1 MKRIILPLLGLMP
14 LLWSCQN
21 GTNSNQ
27 NNADSSA
34 AASKGA
40 KALTVKP
47 WGNYDN
53 KQVSQYVLDNGNG
66 SVVTLSNY
74 GATITGWTFP
84 DKDGKESQIII
95 GSDSLSFYLNHPPY
109 FGATIGRFGN
119 RIAKGKFSLEGKQYT
134 LAVNNGANHLHGGIV
149 GWDKVIWD
157 VTIPDSTKPA
167 IDFHYVSKDGEEGYP
182 GTVDV
187 TVHYV
192 LTADNELK
200 ITYDA
205 TTDKPTIINMTNH
218 AYFNLSGNLENTI
231 LGETF
236 QINADKYT
244 PVSNLIP
251 TGQLLPVKGTAFD
264 FTTAHTI
271 GENIAKA
278 DSCYDHNFVLNTG
291 GDISKVAATL
301 SDSKTGRVLSV
312 YTTQPGIQFYTSC
325 YLDGTLIAHDNQ
337 KAVKFAGATL
347 ETQHFPDS
355 PNQPSFPSV
364 ELKPGEKYHH
374 ETVYKIAVQKS

>member
-1 MKRIILPLLGLMP
+1 MKKIILPLLALMP

-21 GTNSNQ
+21 GTNNNQ
-27 NNADSSA
+27 GSV
-34 AASKGA
+34 ASKDV
-40 KALTVKP
+40 KPLTVKD
-47 WGNYDN
+47 WGTFDN
-53 KQVSQYVLDNGNG
+53 KKVFQYVLENGKG

-84 DKDGKESQIII
+84 DKAGNESQILI
-95 GSDSLSFYLNHPPY
+95 GFDSLADYLKHPPY

-119 RIAKGKFSLEGKQYT
+119 RIAKGKFSLEGKEYS
-134 LAVNNGANHLHGGIV
+134 LATNDGPNHLHGGNA
-149 GWDKVIWD
+149 GFDKVVWD
-157 VTIPDSTKPA
+157 AIIPDSSKSA

-182 GTVDV
+182 GNLDV

-192 LTADNELK
+192 LTDDNELK

-231 LGETF
+231 LDEKF
-236 QINADKYT
+236 QINADQYT

-251 TGQLLPVKGTAFD
+251 TGKLAPVKGTAFD
-264 FTTAHTI
+264 FTTPHTI
-271 GENIAKA
+271 GERIAQT

-301 SDSKTGRVLSV
+301 SDDKTGRVLSA

-325 YLDGTLIAHDNQ
+325 YLDGSLIAHNGQ
-337 KAVKFAGATL
+337 KAVKFAAATL

-364 ELKPGEKYHH
+364 ELKPGEKYHQ
-374 ETVYKIAVQKS
+374 ETVYKIALEK

>member
-1 MKRIILPLLGLMP
+1 MKKIFLPLIALMP

-21 GTNSNQ
+21 GNENSQ
-27 NNADSSA
+27 SSKDSTSI
-34 AASKGA
+34 SSSE
-40 KALTVKP
+40 KAISTTP

-53 KQVSQYVLDNGNG
+53 QQIYQYTLNNGKG
-66 SVVTLSNY
+66 SIVTLSNF

-84 DKDGKESQIII
+84 DKEGKEDQILV
-95 GSDSLSFYLNHPPY
+95 GFDSLSTYLEHPPY

-119 RIAKGKFSLEGKQYT
+119 RINKGKFSLEGKNYS
-134 LAVNNGANHLHGGIV
+134 LATNDGPNHLHGGNK
-149 GWDKVIWD
+149 GFDKVVWE
-157 VTIPDSTKPA
+157 VKIPDSTKPA

-182 GTVDV
+182 GNLDV

-192 LTADNELK
+192 LTENNELK

-218 AYFNLSGNLENTI
+218 AYFNLSGNLENTV

-244 PVSNLIP
+244 PVKDLIP
-251 TGQLLPVKGTAFD
+251 TGELLTVKGTPFD
-264 FTTAHTI
+264 FTSPHLI
-271 GENIAKA
+271 GERIAKV

-291 GDISKVAATL
+291 GDISKIAATI
-301 SDSKTGRVLSV
+301 SDPKTGYVLNV
-312 YTTQPGIQFYTSC
+312 YTTQPGIQFYTSS
-325 YLDGTLIAHDNQ
+325 YLDGKFVGHNNQ

-355 PNQPSFPSV
+355 PNQPRFPSV
-364 ELKPGEKYHH
+364 ELKPGEKYHE
-374 ETVYKIAVQKS
+374 ETIYQIGVKK

>member
-1 MKRIILPLLGLMP
+1 MKKIIIPVFALMP

-21 GTNSNQ
+21 GMNNNNNSL
-27 NNADSSA
+27 DSSMA
-34 AASKGA
+34 VSKDA
-40 KALTVKP
+40 KPITVKE
-47 WGNYDN
+47 WGHYNG
-53 KQVSQYVLDNGNG
+53 KAVFQYVLDNGKG

-95 GSDSLSFYLNHPPY
+95 GSDSLSFYLKHPPY

-119 RIAKGKFSLEGKQYT
+119 RIAKGKFKLEGKEYT
-134 LAVNNGANHLHGGIV
+134 LATNDGPNHLHGGNV
-149 GWDKVIWD
+149 GWDKVVWD
-157 VTIPDSTKPA
+157 ATIPDSTKPA

-187 TVHYV
+187 TVHYA
-192 LTADNELK
+192 LTGDNELK

-205 TTDKPTIINMTNH
+205 TTDKPTIVNMTNH

-236 QINADKYT
+236 QINADQYT
-244 PVSNLIP
+244 PVNNLIP
-251 TGQLLPVKGTAFD
+251 TGQLASVKGTAFD
-264 FTTAHTI
+264 FTSPHTI
-271 GENIAKA
+271 GERIAQT

-291 GDISKVAATL
+291 GDINKVAATL
-301 SDSKTGRVLSV
+301 SDSKSGRVLSV

-337 KAVKFAGATL
+337 KAVKFAAATL

-355 PNQPSFPSV
+355 PNQSSFPSV
-364 ELKPGEKYHH
+364 ELKPGEKYHQ
-374 ETVYKIAVQKS
+374 ETIYKIRVQK